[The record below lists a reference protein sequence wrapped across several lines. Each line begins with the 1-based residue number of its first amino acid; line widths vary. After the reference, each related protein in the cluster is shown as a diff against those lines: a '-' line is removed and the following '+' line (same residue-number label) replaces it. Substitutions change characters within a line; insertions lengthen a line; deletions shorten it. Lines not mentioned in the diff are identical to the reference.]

1 MRNEVTFL
9 VKRFEEANTL
19 PGRLEAIQMLN
30 SFQLKRA
37 EVNILAKHPLSDIR
51 CLVAHSPLLSAK
63 NVSVLS
69 LDDNSIVR
77 AILAGNSKITS
88 RKILSRLSKDND
100 QKVRRAMAERRPLAE
115 KMLVNLAQDP
125 DPLVRSTIAK
135 NNSRALPEDIVYALY
150 ASETGLPSANQALA
164 QEIENNSNYW
174 YLAEGDFSTPSGVI
188 LKSFCWRAKG
198 EASWTVWGRD
208 VRDGEL
214 GVTKLILPQNIDGFF
229 RLFTNGE
236 QLVITGRAI
245 RAGSDQD
252 IIWACGGKKQKNLYS
267 SFPLL
272 QFRYPNK
279 SFEKGKTFEANL
291 LGQVLYNLNVF
302 ALWEVDGVPVG
313 WTKEASAKECGT
325 KRKLSK
331 EDLLPDYF
339 EEFFNKL
346 ENDYRKVVHYEMG
359 L

>member
-125 DPLVRSTIAK
+125 DPL
-135 NNSRALPEDIVYALY
+135 
-150 ASETGLPSANQALA
+150 SAQ
-164 QEIENNSNYW
+164 
-174 YLAEGDFSTPSGVI
+174 
-188 LKSFCWRAKG
+188 
-198 EASWTVWGRD
+198 
-208 VRDGEL
+208 
-214 GVTKLILPQNIDGFF
+214 
-229 RLFTNGE
+229 
-236 QLVITGRAI
+236 
-245 RAGSDQD
+245 
-252 IIWACGGKKQKNLYS
+252 
-267 SFPLL
+267 
-272 QFRYPNK
+272 
-279 SFEKGKTFEANL
+279 
-291 LGQVLYNLNVF
+291 
-302 ALWEVDGVPVG
+302 
-313 WTKEASAKECGT
+313 
-325 KRKLSK
+325 
-331 EDLLPDYF
+331 LLPKIIAEPYL
-339 EEFFNKL
+339 KT
-346 ENDYRKVVHYEMG
+346 
-359 L
+359 